1 MRFARPIKLGGTV
14 KLVNPAPFVAKTFKM
29 VGILSLFGV
38 YESEEEAVASC
49 GV

>member
-1 MRFARPIKLGGTV
+1 V
-14 KLVNPAPFVAKTFKM
+14 KPSSFVAKTFKM

-49 GV
+49 GG